1 MNFSGFS
8 SMKPF
13 QIALLVIFGFLLL
26 LGLVLFSRF
35 GGFAGTSNKVGTVTI
50 WGTLPQSSME
60 TVLNALRNSNQ
71 DYAGVQYVQ
80 KDEASFDND
89 LAQAISTGQGPDLVL
104 ISQEMLATEQTKL
117 SVIPFSLISE
127 RTFLDSYLPIDDLFL
142 ASNGTYGIPFAV
154 DPLVM
159 YYNRSTLTQAGVAV
173 PPSTWE
179 GMTSLAEQL
188 TSASA
193 GTVAESTL
201 PLGVYS
207 NVENARAIVS
217 LLLLQAGNPI
227 TSVSSAGVHGAL
239 TSTGADG
246 SSAVTPAQ
254 SALTFY
260 TQFADPVK
268 TVYSWNA
275 AIPSARQAFL
285 AGTLDFYPGF
295 ASELPQLK
303 AANPNLPFDMMAMP
317 EPQNASQRVTYGKA
331 YAFSVPASSKN
342 PGGAENVAIALSSSD
357 FAPAVSQALSMAPA
371 LRSALS
377 PSNNDP
383 YAPIY
388 FPQALI
394 AQGWLSPSPATT
406 DSIFS
411 TMISNITSGR
421 MSVGE
426 ALTTANQALDA
437 AF

>member
-13 QIALLVIFGFLLL
+13 QVVLLIIFGFLLL

-35 GGFAGTSNKVGTVTI
+35 GGFGGNSNKIGSVTV

-60 TVLNALRNSNQ
+60 TVLNALRNSNSQ
-71 DYAGVQYVQ
+71 YQAVQYVQ
-80 KDEASFDND
+80 KDESTFDND
-89 LAQAISTGQGPDLVL
+89 LAQAIATGQGPDLIL
-104 ISQEMLATEQTKL
+104 ISQEMLATERTKL
-117 SVIPFSLISE
+117 SVIPFSVIPQ

-142 ASNGTYGIPFAV
+142 ATNGTYGLPLAV

-159 YYNRSTLTQAGVAV
+159 YYNRNTLTQAGVAV

-179 GMTSLAEQL
+179 GMTSLAQQL
-188 TSASA
+188 SSASA
-193 GTVAESTL
+193 GTVSQSTL
-201 PLGVYS
+201 PFGSYD

-227 TSVSSAGVHGAL
+227 TSVSGSGVRGAL
-239 TSTGADG
+239 DSSDTG
-246 SSAVTPAQ
+246 TPAQ

-268 TVYSWNA
+268 TVYTWNSS
-275 AIPSARQAFL
+275 IPSARQAFL
-285 AGTLDFYPGF
+285 SGTLAFYPGY
-295 ASELPQLK
+295 ASELPSLK

-317 EPQNASQRVTYGKA
+317 QPQNAGQRLTYGRA
-331 YAFSVPASSKN
+331 YAFSIPATSKN
-342 PGGAENVAIALSSSD
+342 PTGAENVAITLSSAS

-371 LRSALS
+371 LRSALT
-377 PSNNDP
+377 PSASDP

-421 MSVGE
+421 MSVGQ

>member
-13 QIALLVIFGFLLL
+13 QIVLLGIFGALLL

-35 GGFAGTSNKVGTVTI
+35 GGFGGSNNAIGSVTV

-60 TVLNALRNSNQ
+60 TVLDVLRNSNQ
-71 DYAGVQYVQ
+71 AYQGVQYVQ
-80 KDEASFDND
+80 KDERTFDND
-89 LAQAISTGQGPDLVL
+89 LAQAISTGSGPDLVL
-104 ISQEMLATEQTKL
+104 ISQEMLPTEQAKL
-117 SVIPFSLISE
+117 SVIPFSVISE
-127 RTFLDSYLPIDDLFL
+127 RTFIDSYLPIDELFL

-159 YYNRSTLTQAGVAV
+159 YYNRTTLTQAGVAI
-173 PPSTWE
+173 PPSSWE

-188 TSASA
+188 TRASA

-201 PLGVYS
+201 PFGSYD

-217 LLLLQAGNPI
+217 LLLLQAGNSI
-227 TSVSSAGVHGAL
+227 TSVDSSGVHGAL
-239 TSTGADG
+239 NTGGDAVG
-246 SSAVTPAQ
+246 SPAQ
-254 SALTFY
+254 SAISFY

-268 TVYSWNA
+268 TVYTWNA

-285 AGTLDFYPGF
+285 AGTLAFYPGF

-303 AANPNLPFDMMAMP
+303 AANPNLSFDMMAMP
-317 EPQNASQRVTYGKA
+317 EPQNATQKVTYGKA
-331 YAFSVPASSKN
+331 YAFSIPASSKN
-342 PGGAENVAIALSSSD
+342 AKGAEAVAIALSSASL
-357 FAPAVSQALSMAPA
+357 APTVTQALSMAPA
-371 LRSALS
+371 LRSALT
-377 PSNNDP
+377 PANNDP
-383 YAPIY
+383 YSPIY

-406 DSIFS
+406 DTIFS
-411 TMISNITSGR
+411 TMISNITSGS
-421 MSVGE
+421 MSVGQ

-437 AF
+437 AL